1 MIIVAG
7 VIWFPFF
14 KAYDNQLYKKEQES
28 YLKNIYGEEQFNL
41 LHELKVYRKLKIITL
56 YYKGFCY
63 MMGHLSQHN
72 FSRLLMIK
80 RFVRRI
86 LGISVN

>member
-1 MIIVAG
+1 
-7 VIWFPFF
+7 
-14 KAYDNQLYKKEQES
+14 
-28 YLKNIYGEEQFNL
+28 
-41 LHELKVYRKLKIITL
+41 
-56 YYKGFCY
+56 
-63 MMGHLSQHN
+63 MMGHLSQQN